1 MSLEYKKLKM
11 ELARVQAARL
21 EMEFIIAQR
30 MEEVDRLN
38 DNVKIQVSKEQELIT
53 KLKEMGE

>member
-21 EMEFIIAQR
+21 EMEFLIAQR
-30 MEEVDRLN
+30 MEEVERLN
-38 DNVKIQVSKEQELIT
+38 ENIKIQITKEQELTI
-53 KLKEMGE
+53 KLKEIGD